1 MTPAGGQATTRMRP
15 VGRVMAWLRATELG
29 RLGERSMRGLVDIE
43 IFDRAMTL
51 AAQAFSSI
59 LPIIIVLAS
68 FMPDRA
74 AELRDEIIDQLGV
87 PASAQSVIE
96 GALGDREVT
105 ANQIGLLG
113 VLFVLVSATSFS
125 RALVRMYCRAW
136 DVPRPSARTAWRWLA
151 AVLAVV
157 LSLLV
162 VRTTILGLTGFRYEI
177 AAVGVVTLSVYA
189 ALWLYV
195 PWLLLAGRIPVRLLV
210 PGAVTSGLGLMVM
223 TYVSQIYMPLALTSS
238 ATRFGPIGVA
248 FTYLSWLF
256 AAAFVL
262 VVATVVGHVVA
273 TDEGWLGRFIR
284 GDGAARRDEPVETS

>member
-1 MTPAGGQATTRMRP
+1 MTPAGGQATTKARP
-15 VGRVMAWLRATELG
+15 LARVTAWFRTTELG
-29 RLGERSMRGLVDIE
+29 RLGERSLRRLVDIE

-74 AELRDEIIDQLGV
+74 SELRDEIIDQLGI

-96 GALGDREVT
+96 SALGDREVT
-105 ANQIGLLG
+105 ANEIGLLG

-151 AVLAVV
+151 ALLAIV
-157 LSLLV
+157 LSLLI
-162 VRTTILGLTGFRYEI
+162 VRTTILALTGSRYEI
-177 AAVGVVTLSVYA
+177 AAIGIITLSVYT

-195 PWLLLAGRIPVRLLV
+195 PWLLLAARIPIRLLA
-210 PGAVTSGLGLMVM
+210 PGAVISGFGLMVM
-223 TYVSQIYMPLALTSS
+223 GYASQIYMPLALTSS
-238 ATRFGPIGVA
+238 ANRFGPIGVA

-256 AAAFVL
+256 AMAFVI

-273 TDEGWLGRFIR
+273 TDEGRLGRLVR
-284 GDGAARRDEPVETS
+284 GAAAVPSESAMR